1 MSFLDPLSA
10 GANAFVRVSS
20 IPVSALVKNSPQIW
34 GLSAI
39 AYVATHVATDND
51 LIKDLDASATFK
63 YVAVVSA
70 VYTAFTAVLAS
81 DLVSK
86 EVKESPKRAWAIVV
100 TNAAVAG
107 LVIKQLLNL
116 KLSLPQS
123 GALTVLALGGMSL
136 IDWAFAPKGT
146 KGPEQPQKPKD
157 L

>member
-1 MSFLDPLSA
+1 MSFLDKLSA

-39 AYVATHVATDND
+39 AYVATHAATDNG
-51 LIKDLDASATFK
+51 LIKDLAADATFK
-63 YVAVVSA
+63 YVAIVSA

-86 EVKESPKRAWAIVV
+86 EVKESPKRAWAIIV
-100 TNAAVAG
+100 TNAAVVG
-107 LVIKQLLNL
+107 LAIKQLLNL

-123 GALTVLALGGMSL
+123 GALTALVLGGMSL
-136 IDWAFAPKGT
+136 IDLAASRKEST
-146 KGPEQPQKPKD
+146 KDNKRQNQT
-157 L
+157 